1 MHYSYYTEVSESEI
15 ETNMGILNP
24 HGNRFIM
31 NKRFQSIILSILV
44 FIISGCSELSV
55 TPCMELSRI
64 TPEFEPS
71 AIDQQATISAQ
82 LDPKTEKVLE
92 IYPLRVGSTWVYD
105 YLGFDETME
114 VIWRVTET
122 VVETKVVNGF
132 YLAKLERMATC
143 QEGDPPEDFPNAPE
157 TGTFWYLI
165 DENKLYFFEDDYD
178 LDIENAWLDLIIPL
192 PSEEEGWYPQPDL
205 RENQEPDRV
214 GYRQAS
220 DPYQEVLPIG
230 GTYTCY
236 NVATEVVNAKA
247 EQTFCETI
255 GFLYK
260 EYIYFERDFGYRVE
274 LVGFS
279 VQ

>member
-1 MHYSYYTEVSESEI
+1 
-15 ETNMGILNP
+15 
-24 HGNRFIM
+24 M
-31 NKRFQSIILSILV
+31 NKYSQIIFLIILAFVL
-44 FIISGCSELSV
+44 SGCSELSV
-55 TPCMELSRI
+55 TPCMELTRF
-64 TPEFEPS
+64 TPEYES
-71 AIDQQATISAQ
+71 LDVDQQATLTAQ

-92 IYPLRVGSTWVYD
+92 IYPLRVGSTWVYE

-122 VVETKVVNGF
+122 VVETRVINGY

-143 QEGDPPEDFPNAPE
+143 QDGNPPEDFQNAPQI
-157 TGTFWYLI
+157 GTFWYLI
-165 DENKLYFFEDDYD
+165 DGDKLYFFENDYD
-178 LDIENAWLDLIIPL
+178 LNLENAWLDLIIPF
-192 PSEEEGWYPQPDL
+192 PPEEKGWYPQPDL
-205 RENQEPDRV
+205 RENQEPEQV
-214 GYRQAS
+214 GYRHAS

-236 NVATEVVNAKA
+236 HIPTEVINAKTR
-247 EQTFCETI
+247 QTFCETI